1 MKSKAE
7 AFGENLIKNLAK
19 SDGSNN
25 TKTFDIEILVQSKA
39 FSMKIA
45 SIKKSKNNKTL
56 KRIRILEQ
64 SNSDS
69 TEALSDN
76 MANIDFENCKI
87 ILMNIYNITE
97 ESIVMKQMDYNAKT
111 NIDKMGDATQSNST
125 NFAFFNI
132 QDNEKLNTTY
142 CKGISV
148 PISLSIPNSERLNM
162 QLYTLSAKLLEG
174 TDVYNKESP
183 SFHSRCFKSF
193 DFNTTADIS
202 INARR
207 TNLYQNDS
215 MNCSPGCDYK
225 GIDDER
231 KVICDCSELGE
242 SELSNNSTLDD
253 LFKMPAMNFDISL
266 CYNQVFLNVK
276 FLLYFIYFPN
286 IFFYHLLITII
297 FQNLIRFFI
306 IYLKM

>member
-7 AFGENLIKNLAK
+7 AFGENLIKTLAK
-19 SDGSNN
+19 SDGNNN
-25 TKTFDIEILVQSKA
+25 TKTFDIEIFVQSKA

-76 MANIDFENCKI
+76 MAIIDFENCKI

-125 NFAFFNI
+125 NFAFYNI

-225 GIDDER
+225 GIDDLR

-242 SELSNNSTLDD
+242 SELSNNSTLEN
-253 LFKMPAMNFDISL
+253 LFKMPVMNFDISM
-266 CYNQVFLNVK
+266 CYSQVFLNVR
-276 FLLYFIYFPN
+276 FLLYFTLS
-286 IFFYHLLITII
+286 IFFHL
-297 FQNLIRFFI
+297 FI
-306 IYLKM
+306 GYNNFSKFN